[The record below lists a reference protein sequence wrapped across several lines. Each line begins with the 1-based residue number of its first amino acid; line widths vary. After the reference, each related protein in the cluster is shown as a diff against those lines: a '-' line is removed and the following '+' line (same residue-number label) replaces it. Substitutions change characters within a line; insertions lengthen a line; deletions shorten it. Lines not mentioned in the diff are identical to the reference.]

1 VEFIDGVSEV
11 QGNEDRWLREG
22 GFVAAESVQ
31 VVSAAGGSIDGVLGI
46 HGGGGVRC
54 RREGGEGEGEGM
66 SAGVCDDAFGQPDDE
81 ECGELKKG
89 DERGDGCAEERRGR
103 GGDDGRVVGFGGERE
118 AWGLVDTVNS
128 WKWRRSMASRC
139 RLLCHFT
146 NVAVTSETLARESYA
161 ISASFFFFLFICH
174 FYFYW

>member
-1 VEFIDGVSEV
+1 MYVGK
-11 QGNEDRWLREG
+11 RESFG
-22 GFVAAESVQ
+22 
-31 VVSAAGGSIDGVLGI
+31 
-46 HGGGGVRC
+46 RR
-54 RREGGEGEGEGM
+54 RREKEGM

>member
-1 VEFIDGVSEV
+1 GVEFIDGESEV

-46 HGGGGVRC
+46 HGRGGVRC
-54 RREGGEGEGEGM
+54 RREGGEGEGEGT
-66 SAGVCDDAFGQPDDE
+66 SAGVCDDAFGQRDDE

-89 DERGDGCAEERRGR
+89 DERGDGCTEERRGR
-103 GGDDGRVVGFGGERE
+103 GGDDGRVVGFGGERK

-146 NVAVTSETLARESYA
+146 NVAVTSETLAHSRL
-161 ISASFFFFLFICH
+161 IGFNN
-174 FYFYW
+174 